1 MMICTLVCRAAACRV
16 GSDCHLLSKRQSLL
30 TRHNIL
36 HYSRNEVEAASKEA
50 IHAEGLLQGNIPSSI
65 TEIPAG
71 AFKVSNQV
79 VTVAILESVTL
90 PLKLASWKSNTIPKS
105 VTSIGDLMFVA
116 V

>member
-16 GSDCHLLSKRQSLL
+16 GSDCHLLL

-50 IHAEGLLQGNIPSSI
+50 IHAEGLLQANIPSSI

-71 AFKVSNQV
+71 AFKESNQV

-90 PLKLASWKSNTIPKS
+90 PLKLASWKSTTIPKS
-105 VTSIGDLMFVA
+105 VTSIGDSMFVA